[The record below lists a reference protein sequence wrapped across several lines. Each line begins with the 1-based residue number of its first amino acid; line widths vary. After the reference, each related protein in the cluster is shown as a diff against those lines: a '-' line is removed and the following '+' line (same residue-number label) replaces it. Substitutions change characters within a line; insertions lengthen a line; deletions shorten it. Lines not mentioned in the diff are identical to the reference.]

1 MVTQKAYDRMIDAP
15 TVVADSNAA
24 TTAAIKLIN
33 INNIYAAWIK
43 LYGQFSGDGTGMS
56 NNKFVCKFT
65 DLIRTAFKNIATINS
80 DAIFKD
86 LVTQKR
92 GRTHKKK

>member
-1 MVTQKAYDRMIDAP
+1 MANPQPELPVMVTQKAYDRTIDAP

-56 NNKFVCKFT
+56 NKSLSVSSPT
-65 DLIRTAFKNIATINS
+65 
-80 DAIFKD
+80 
-86 LVTQKR
+86 
-92 GRTHKKK
+92 